1 MLRPAI
7 SQLITKD
14 ESYYSLVVAVAKR
27 AREISDE
34 MLSKPKDSEEK
45 NTRQAP
51 SEFVSP
57 VKVSVAEFASGKC
70 RFIEDPS
77 LQKTNEE

>member
-27 AREISDE
+27 AREISEE
-34 MLSKPKDSEEK
+34 MLAKQKETDDKTAKQPVG
-45 NTRQAP
+45 
-51 SEFVSP
+51 EFVSP
-57 VKVSVAEFASGKC
+57 VKVAVSEFASGKC
-70 RFIEDPS
+70 RFVEDPS
-77 LQKTNEE
+77 LQKSKEE

>member
-45 NTRQAP
+45 VIRQTT
-51 SEFVSP
+51 SEFISP

-77 LQKTNEE
+77 LQKSKEE